1 MKDNSS
7 MDEFVERV
15 RSESD
20 ILSVVSSYVLMKKKG
35 NRYWGCCPFHQENT
49 PSFSVVPDQGFF
61 YCFGCH
67 AGGNVFKFISL
78 MENVS
83 YFEAIKLQAEKLNI
97 SLPQSEKTGQ
107 ELVREQKMMDLY
119 KVHDMARDFFYNCL
133 MKTKYGVP
141 ARDYFSQRGI
151 KDEVIEEFHLGFAP
165 PAWDKLSV
173 AFQKR
178 GIQASLLLESGLVA
192 ERQKAEGV
200 YDRFRNRVIIPICDE
215 RGRVVGFGGRVLDD
229 SQPKYLNSPET
240 ILFNKRRLLFGL
252 DRSCRAIK
260 KAGYVIIVEGY
271 MDAMAVYSSGIKN
284 VVASLGTA
292 FTQEQCK
299 KLLHYVSDL
308 YFAYDS
314 DSAGQNATLRAMSI
328 IKGTG
333 ANIKVIMI
341 PDGKDPDEFI
351 RKHGKDAFQKL
362 IDDALPLVEYRMRNV
377 LEHAEYAT
385 LEGKVNALSELL
397 PVLADISNAV
407 ELNAYIVRVAQV
419 LGVDEGSIRSEL
431 SKFTGTRQSTRQPQ
445 SSSIRYA
452 ARRVDNAILRAG
464 RYVIKS
470 IWCDNGILAY
480 LEAKISITELQ
491 NKLHE
496 EILQFI
502 ADRNSRDE
510 PVNDVAAAKLLSEDA
525 SAELSHCLVEEF
537 GLEDEQQLF
546 EDCLR
551 TLHLAYLR
559 KSYEEHRLK
568 ADEMER
574 MGDDGFLQELAESQR
589 IKNEMDE
596 L

>member
-20 ILSVVSSYVLMKKKG
+20 ILSVVSSYVPMKKKG

-107 ELVREQKMMDLY
+107 ELIQEQKLTDLRR
-119 KVHDMARDFFYNCL
+119 VHEMARDFFYNCL

-141 ARDYFSQRGI
+141 AREYFSQRGI
-151 KDEVIEEFHLGFAP
+151 KDEIIEEFRLGFAP
-165 PAWDKLSV
+165 PAWDKLSS
-173 AFQKR
+173 AFRKR
-178 GIQASLLLESGLVA
+178 GIQAQLLLESGLVA
-192 ERQKAEGV
+192 ERPKAEGV

-215 RGRVVGFGGRVLDD
+215 RGHVVGFGGRVLDD

-240 ILFNKRRLLFGL
+240 ILFNKRKLLFGL
-252 DRSCRAIK
+252 DRSCKAIK
-260 KAGYVIIVEGY
+260 TAGYAIIVEGY

-299 KLLHYVSDL
+299 KLLRYASDL

-333 ANIKVIMI
+333 ANVKVIMI

-351 RKHGKDAFQKL
+351 RKHGSDAFRKL

-385 LEGKVNALSELL
+385 LEGKVNSLSALL

-407 ELNAYIVRVAQV
+407 ELNAYIVRIAQV
-419 LGVDEGSIRSEL
+419 LGVDEGAIRSEL
-431 SKFTGTRQSTRQPQ
+431 SKFTGKKQSTVRLQTG
-445 SSSIRYA
+445 SIRYA

-470 IWCDNGILAY
+470 IWQDNGILAY
-480 LEAKISITELQ
+480 LEAKIPIAELQ
-491 NKLHE
+491 NNLHE

-502 ADRNSRDE
+502 ADRNSQND
-510 PVNDVAAAKLLSEDA
+510 PVNDVAAAKMLSEDA

-537 GLEDEQQLF
+537 GQEDEQQLF
-546 EDCLR
+546 EDCLK

-559 KSYEEHRLK
+559 KLYEEHRLK
-568 ADEMER
+568 ADELER